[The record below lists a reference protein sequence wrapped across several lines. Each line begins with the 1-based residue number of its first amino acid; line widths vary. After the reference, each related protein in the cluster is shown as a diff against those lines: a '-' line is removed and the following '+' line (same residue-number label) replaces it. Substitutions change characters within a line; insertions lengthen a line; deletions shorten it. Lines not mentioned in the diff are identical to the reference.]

1 MPDLGELEILE
12 RPLIIHEA
20 KVGGRKLTKS
30 LIRQLPDWQDIKERL
45 ILPDCPADVVAWV
58 EYHWQ
63 DCDDAKYNFNTS
75 GDHRHI
81 LLSDSGTPYR
91 GTVWSGPTTKGLFH
105 LTLRDIT
112 GSERVGDNMAAL
124 LARQRL
130 KGKIFEIFNRRNQ
143 VFEEITVTHKEQD
156 IQFRCG
162 GEIGRVLFSPMEVD
176 QDSHDATELRE
187 IAQLLVE
194 ESDLVASLDQ
204 FVTAEVT
211 FRSGVEEVWRLATTE
226 TPQVFV

>member
-20 KVGGRKLTKS
+20 KAGGRKLTKS
-30 LIRQLPDWQDIKERL
+30 LFRQLPDWQDIKERL

-63 DCDDAKYNFNTS
+63 DCDDAKYIFYAS

-81 LLSDSGTPYR
+81 LLSDSGAPYR
-91 GTVWSGPTTKGLFH
+91 GTVWYGPRAKGIFRLS
-105 LTLRDIT
+105 LGDIT
-112 GSERVGDNMAAL
+112 GSGPVGRNMAAL

-130 KGKIFEIFNRRNQ
+130 KGKIFRGSG
-143 VFEEITVTHKEQD
+143 EITVTHKEQH
-156 IQFRCG
+156 IRFHCG
-162 GEIGRVLFSPMEVD
+162 GETGQVLFSAMEVH
-176 QDSHDATELRE
+176 QDSHDATKLRE

-204 FVTAEVT
+204 FVTEEVT
-211 FRSGVEEVWRLATTE
+211 FRSKVEEVWRLVTTE

>member
-20 KVGGRKLTKS
+20 KAGGRKLTKS
-30 LIRQLPDWQDIKERL
+30 LFRQLPDWQDIKQRL

-63 DCDDAKYNFNTS
+63 DCDSAKLFFYAS

-81 LLSDSGTPYR
+81 LLSDSGSPYR
-91 GTVWSGPTTKGLFH
+91 GTVWHGPTTKERFPLS
-105 LTLRDIT
+105 LEDKT
-112 GSERVGDNMAAL
+112 GDGPVGRNMAAL

-130 KGKIFEIFNRRNQ
+130 KGKIFRGGRLDEY
-143 VFEEITVTHKEQD
+143 ITVTHKEQR
-156 IQFRCG
+156 IRFHCV
-162 GEIGRVLFSPMEVD
+162 GETGQVLFSAREVH
-176 QDSHDATELRE
+176 QDSHDATKLRE

-204 FVTAEVT
+204 FVTEEVT
-211 FRSGVEEVWRLATTE
+211 YRSEVEEVWRLVTTE

>member
-20 KVGGRKLTKS
+20 KAGGRKLTKS
-30 LIRQLPDWQDIKERL
+30 LFRQLPDWQDIKERL

-58 EYHWQ
+58 EYHWR
-63 DCDDAKYNFNTS
+63 DCDDAKYNFYAS

-91 GTVWSGPTTKGLFH
+91 GTVWDGPTTKGIIPLS
-105 LTLRDIT
+105 LGDIT
-112 GSERVGDNMAAL
+112 GSDPVGDNMAAL

-130 KGKIFEIFNRRNQ
+130 KGKIFSLNIFRGNGEI
-143 VFEEITVTHKEQD
+143 IVTHKERD
-156 IQFRCG
+156 IRFRCG
-162 GEIGRVLFSPMEVD
+162 GETGQVLFSAMEVH
-176 QDSHDATELRE
+176 QDSHDATKLRE

-204 FVTAEVT
+204 FVTEEVT
-211 FRSGVEEVWRLATTE
+211 YRSEVEEVWRLVTTE

>member
-30 LIRQLPDWQDIKERL
+30 LFRQLPDWQDIKERL

-58 EYHWQ
+58 EYHWR
-63 DCDDAKYNFNTS
+63 DCDDAKYNFYAS

-81 LLSDSGTPYR
+81 LLSDSGAPYR
-91 GTVWSGPTTKGLFH
+91 GTVWDGPTTKGIIPLSVGD
-105 LTLRDIT
+105 TT
-112 GSERVGDNMAAL
+112 GSEPVGRNMAAL

-130 KGKIFEIFNRRNQ
+130 KGKIFSLNIFRGN
-143 VFEEITVTHKEQD
+143 EEIIVTHKEQD
-156 IQFRCG
+156 IRFRCG
-162 GEIGRVLFSPMEVD
+162 GETGGVLFSAMEVH
-176 QDSHDATELRE
+176 QDSHDATKLRE

-204 FVTAEVT
+204 FVTEEVT
-211 FRSGVEEVWRLATTE
+211 YRSEVEEVWRLVTTE